1 MAIYDYRIAAGTN
14 VALVSLTNVEDLLT
28 FAPRSQPVDI
38 YPVRRTVLSGAVV
51 WQAKAMVAESQANR
65 EAFKDAMELAKQAF
79 ETEVA
84 KCHEERTK
92 LTDKLINIA
101 LRPHNQREG
110 DKSP

>member
-1 MAIYDYRIAAGTN
+1 MEVAEIANAGFN
-14 VALVSLTNVEDLLT
+14 V
-28 FAPRSQPVDI
+28 I
-38 YPVRRTVLSGAVV
+38 LSGAVV

-65 EAFKDAMELAKQAF
+65 EAFRAESQESREAFNQAMELAKHAF

-84 KCHEERTK
+84 KCHDERTK

-110 DKSP
+110 DIAP